1 MLFYLVPNLFYYDLS
16 NLEPHKTRTNAS
28 LTSSTPSRLI
38 GREKGPMP
46 SMTLMVRQ
54 PHHWFWHLKMAKSM
68 MLRMMMTNPIVHL
81 RIRLFWQQ
89 ILTQNLPRPDLQLL
103 PLRPQHCRRRSAV
116 VAMAERCSWP
126 GWRRSSNPVE
136 QAAVNLG

>member
-16 NLEPHKTRTNAS
+16 NLETHKTRMNAS

-54 PHHWFWHLKMAKSM
+54 PHHRFWHLKMAKSM
-68 MLRMMMTNPIVHL
+68 MLRMMMTNPTVHL
-81 RIRLFWQQ
+81 RIRLLWQQ

-103 PLRPQHCRRRSAV
+103 PLRPQHRRRHSAV
-116 VAMAERCSWP
+116 VAMAERRSWP